1 VVRCD
6 AADRDDLA
14 NALSDIR
21 ASDSAIRGVVHAAG
35 VLEDAGFDAV
45 TTGQV
50 ARTFLPKST
59 AAGNLIELTAPDAT
73 DFVLLFSS
81 ATGALGAPG
90 QAAYAAANAA
100 MDALAQR
107 DPGKRILSVG
117 WGLWDSGLAAAAG
130 GAAHLRRAG
139 IGAFDLRRGSA
150 VLSQA
155 LRYDG
160 PYLLALEYTP
170 TTDTSPVAVRLANLL
185 APTPDSSTASTRHT
199 ATEPTPAQPAEP
211 LTTIIRRV
219 LASTLDLPA
228 EHIDPAADFNELGL
242 SSLLAI
248 EMRRNLE
255 SRLRV
260 RIATAE
266 LFKHPT
272 ITALGAAL
280 LERVA
285 THTGDAS

>member
-1 VVRCD
+1 MPRPWCSPPNPP
-6 AADRDDLA
+6 AAD
-14 NALSDIR
+14 
-21 ASDSAIRGVVHAAG
+21 
-35 VLEDAGFDAV
+35 
-45 TTGQV
+45 
-50 ARTFLPKST
+50 
-59 AAGNLIELTAPDAT
+59 NLNPPPPTHAT

-81 ATGALGAPG
+81 PPGALGAPG

-107 DPGKRILSVG
+107 DPGRRILSIG

-130 GAAHLRRAG
+130 GASHLRRAG
-139 IGAFDLRRGSA
+139 IGAFDLRRGST
-150 VLSQA
+150 VLAQA

-160 PYLLALEYTP
+160 PYLLALEHNP
-170 TTDTSPVAVRLANLL
+170 TADASPVALRLANLL
-185 APTPDSSTASTRHT
+185 VPMLDPSPAPTRNTA
-199 ATEPTPAQPAEP
+199 PAPPEPAEP

-228 EHIDPAADFNELGL
+228 EHIDPAADFNDLGL

-255 SRLRV
+255 ARLRV

-280 LERVA
+280 LDRVA
-285 THTGDAS
+285 ANTEETS

>member
-1 VVRCD
+1 MW
-6 AADRDDLA
+6 
-14 NALSDIR
+14 
-21 ASDSAIRGVVHAAG
+21 GYGAG
-35 VLEDAGFDAV
+35 
-45 TTGQV
+45 
-50 ARTFLPKST
+50 
-59 AAGNLIELTAPDAT
+59 APAAT
-73 DFVLLFSS
+73 DFVLLFT
-81 ATGALGAPG
+81 AAPGALGPPG

-107 DPGKRILSVG
+107 DPGRRILSIG

-130 GAAHLRRAG
+130 GASHLRRAG
-139 IGAFDLRRGSA
+139 IGAFDLRRGST
-150 VLSQA
+150 VLAQA

-160 PYLLALEYTP
+160 PYLLALEHNP
-170 TTDTSPVAVRLANLL
+170 TADASPVALRLANLL
-185 APTPDSSTASTRHT
+185 VPMLDPSPAPTRNTA
-199 ATEPTPAQPAEP
+199 PAPPEPAEP

-228 EHIDPAADFNELGL
+228 EHIDPAADFNDLGL

-255 SRLRV
+255 ARLRV

-280 LERVA
+280 LDRVA
-285 THTGDAS
+285 ANTEETS